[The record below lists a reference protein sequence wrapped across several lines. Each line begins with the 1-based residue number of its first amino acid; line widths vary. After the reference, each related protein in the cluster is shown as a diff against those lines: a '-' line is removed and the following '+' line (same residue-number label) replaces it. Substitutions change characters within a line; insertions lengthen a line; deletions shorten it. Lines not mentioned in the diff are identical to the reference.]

1 MVLFPNAKINLGL
14 LVTGIRPD
22 GYHDLS
28 TIMLPVDWCDILEL
42 VPGNGTGIVLHCEGE
57 LEGDQEKNLVMRALR
72 ALESHIGHALPPL
85 DIYLKKIIP
94 MGAGL
99 GGGSSDA
106 SFALKGANELF
117 CLGLDDEILAS
128 IALTVGA
135 DCPFFIYNRPALATG
150 VGEIL
155 EPVGLGCL
163 RGRGIVIAKPQSES
177 VSTREAYAGV
187 PVMPLAPGLSPATA
201 VNEPIGEWH
210 SSPLLINAFEES
222 VFPLRPEIERVKR
235 QMYAAGALFASMS
248 GSGAAVYGI
257 FESAKMA
264 DTVAS
269 VFEGCEVF
277 VSAL

>member
-28 TIMLPVDWCDILEL
+28 TIMLPIDWCDILEL
-42 VPGNGTGIVLHCEGE
+42 VPGNGSGIVLHCEGG
-57 LEGDQEKNLVMRALR
+57 LEGDQENNLVIRALR

-85 DIYLKKIIP
+85 DVYLKKIIP

-117 CLGLDDEILAS
+117 CLGLDDETLAS

-155 EPVGLGCL
+155 EPVDTGCL

-187 PVMPLAPGLSPATA
+187 PVRPLAPGLSPATA

-222 VFPLRPEIERVKR
+222 VFPLRPEIERVKH
-235 QMYAAGALFASMS
+235 QMYDAGALFASMS

-264 DTVAS
+264 DGAAS